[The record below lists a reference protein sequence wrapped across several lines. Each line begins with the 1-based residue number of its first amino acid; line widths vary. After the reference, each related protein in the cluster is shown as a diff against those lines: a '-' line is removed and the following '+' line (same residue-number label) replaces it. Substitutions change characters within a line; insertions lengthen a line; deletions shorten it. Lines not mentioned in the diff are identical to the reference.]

1 MADRFPL
8 IVNES
13 TRKIEE
19 IVSGDNLDLTG
30 NGIIVGG
37 SPGVSGQYLKS
48 LGSGGLVWDSPGNV
62 YLTGAQTIDGKT
74 LTNTNISGSSNILT
88 NIPNSALVN
97 NTITVNGSS
106 VALGGSLTVSDTNT
120 TYNISAAD
128 GTTAARK
135 LIRLTSGGTNAGV
148 TDDVTLVAGSN
159 VTLSREEDAITISS
173 SFTDTDTVTTV
184 ESANGG
190 SAVSGTV
197 IIDADGACSVSQ
209 TGNVIKITG
218 TDIDTKTFL
227 RVGTGQT
234 PGTGKFIFLEAG
246 ATTLSQSVSQS
257 DPEETEITI
266 SSQDTITSIKGG
278 STGNAVSGVEVLFSG
293 GTSRGGNVIV
303 EQSGNTVLI
312 DSYNDNTITGL
323 ATGTDVPAAG
333 NFRFQQAGATTITNE
348 GLDADGY
355 TVIKIESLNSDTG
368 ASLNAGTG
376 ITLSNNSFSI
386 KNNANLTDNRVG
398 KWDATNGQFI
408 NSIIDDNGS
417 AVTING
423 DLTVTGTNTILETS
437 TLVVEDNMIELRK
450 GNNLLATNLQSGVQI
465 NRSSNATGEIT
476 DFVQLQWYE
485 SGGYWRS
492 FTKSGIARRFV
503 TETETQTLT
512 NKTLESPQLNTPN
525 LGQATCLSINSLSIT
540 QNTGAVL
547 SIGVQKTLTVNN
559 TLSFSGTD
567 SSTVNFGNGTSGA
580 ARVAYTSDTLA
591 VFATTTSTQ
600 LLGIVTDS
608 TGSNKNVFSQDPTFQ
623 VGVKTDSTTFSVFNT
638 SATTVNA
645 FGAAT
650 TLNIGK
656 SGGNTTVQGNL
667 IVAEDLIIGSI
678 PGDVFTVN
686 STANFEASDIII
698 RGTSAAP
705 MKLGRGGGALS
716 SNTRIGFDALEFNQL
731 GINNTVLGYE
741 AARGNDSGY
750 DNVAVGFKTFRTS
763 LHGVEN
769 TFVGN
774 EAGYDINPVQS
785 QQLFEGRGNT
795 VIGFQGLYSSTT
807 GSYNTIIGYKAG
819 WAALGDGNVI
829 IGAASN
835 GTAVDA
841 VYQPDSAS
849 GDNQLI
855 IASGTQAWI
864 RGDSNFNIKIPKSL
878 QVFEDLTVGGNLVVN
893 GTTTTINAREISV
906 DDKNIVLGDVG
917 EVSITCTVNGTQT
930 LSGVTPVAGLIEGME
945 VESTSTVTVPLGTYI
960 VSISGNTVTL
970 SQVVSGASGA
980 ASFTAKG
987 PTDLGANGGGI
998 ILKGGTPSAP
1008 TNKSILYDHS
1018 RTDKYWVVS
1027 ENLELSNG
1035 KKFVIGNQLV
1045 LNQTQLGD
1053 TVVGSQLTSVGTL
1066 TSLTTS
1072 GNFTSGGRITEKT
1085 LGTWGTTLTPNAGTA
1100 TISVATSNT
1109 ILYTPASTAINTW
1122 NFTNVN
1128 LSNNQ
1133 SFTLTLIL
1141 DANTAA
1147 TYGDAC
1153 VVDGNSISTGVQWSG
1168 GSPPVPTSNT
1178 DILTF
1183 IMIRDGDGVTKVFGQ
1198 GNTDFS

>member
-19 IVSGDNLDLTG
+19 LISGDNLDLTG
-30 NGIIVGG
+30 NGIVVGG
-37 SPGVSGQYLKS
+37 SPGVSGQYLQS
-48 LGSGGLVWDSPGNV
+48 LGNGGLAWANPGNV

-88 NIPNSALVN
+88 NIPNSSLVN
-97 NTITVNGSS
+97 STITVNGQS
-106 VALGGSLTVSDTNT
+106 VALGGTLSVADTNT
-120 TYNISAAD
+120 TYSISAVD
-128 GTTAARK
+128 GTTSARK
-135 LIRLTSGGTNAGV
+135 ILRLTSGGSNAGV
-148 TDDVTLVAGSN
+148 TDDVVLVAGSN
-159 VTLSREEDAITISS
+159 ITLTREEDAITIESAYV
-173 SFTDTDTVTTV
+173 DTDTVTTL
-184 ESANGG
+184 ESADGG

-197 IIDADGACSVSQ
+197 VIDADGACSVSQ
-209 TGNVIKITG
+209 SGNVITITG
-218 TDIDTKTFL
+218 TDTDTKTFL

-234 PGTGKFIFLEAG
+234 PETGKFIFLEAG
-246 ATTLSQSVSQS
+246 ATTISQSTSQS
-257 DPEETEITI
+257 DPDETEITI

-278 STGNAVSGVEVLFSG
+278 GTGTAVSGVEVLFTG
-293 GTSRGGNVIV
+293 GSSRGGNVIV

-312 DSYNDNTITGL
+312 DSYNDDTITGI
-323 ATGTDVPAAG
+323 ATGTDVPSPG

-348 GLDADGY
+348 GVDNDGY

-368 ASLNAGTG
+368 ASLSAGTG
-376 ITLSNNSFSI
+376 INLSSNVFSV
-386 KNNANLTDNRVG
+386 KNNANLTDNRIS

-423 DLTVTGTNTILETS
+423 DLTVNGTNTILETS

-450 GNNLLATNLQSGVQI
+450 GNNLLSTNLQSGVQV
-465 NRSSNATGEIT
+465 NRTTNATGEVT

-485 SGGYWRS
+485 TGGYWRS
-492 FTKSGIARRFV
+492 FTKSGTARRFV

-512 NKTLESPQLNTPN
+512 NKTLESPTLNTPN
-525 LGQATCLSINSLSIT
+525 LGQAICSSINSLSIA
-540 QNTGAVL
+540 QNTGASL
-547 SIGVQKTLTVNN
+547 SIAVQKALTINN
-559 TLSFSGTD
+559 TLTFTGTD
-567 SSTVNFGNGTSGA
+567 SSTVNFGNGTSGS

-650 TLNIGK
+650 ALSIGK
-656 SGGNTTVQGNL
+656 SAGNTTIQGNL
-667 IVAEDLIIGSI
+667 IVAEDLTIGSI
-678 PGDVFTVN
+678 PGDVFLVN
-686 STANFEASDIII
+686 STANFESSDILI
-698 RGTSAAP
+698 RGTSVAP
-705 MKLGRGGGALS
+705 MKIGRGGGAIS
-716 SNTRIGFDALEFNQL
+716 SNTRMGYDALEFNQN
-731 GINNTVLGYE
+731 GINNTVIGYE

-750 DNVAVGFKTFRTS
+750 DNVAIGFQSLRTNQN
-763 LHGVEN
+763 GAEN

-774 EAGYDINPVQS
+774 EAGYDINPVLS
-785 QQLFEGRGNT
+785 QQLYEGRGNT
-795 VIGFQGLYSSTT
+795 VVGFQGLYSSST

-819 WAALGDGNVI
+819 WAALGSGNVI

-835 GTAVDA
+835 SSAVDA
-841 VYQPDSAS
+841 VYQPESAS

-864 RGDSNFNIKIPKSL
+864 RGDSNFNVKVPNNLSVFGDMLIDGSL
-878 QVFEDLTVGGNLVVN
+878 TIN
-893 GTTTTINAREISV
+893 GTTTTINAREITV
-906 DDKNIVLGDVG
+906 DDKNIILANVG
-917 EVSITCTVNGTQT
+917 SVNFTCTVNGTAT
-930 LSGVTPVAGLIEGME
+930 LTGVTPVAGLIEGME

-960 VSISGNTVTL
+960 TSISGNTVTL
-970 SQVVSGASGA
+970 SQVVSGATGA
-980 ASFTAKG
+980 AAFVANG

-998 ILKGGTPSAP
+998 IIKGGTPTNP
-1008 TNKSILYDHS
+1008 NNKSILYDHT
-1018 RTDKYWVVS
+1018 RTDKYWVLS
-1027 ENLELSNG
+1027 ENLELANG
-1035 KKFVIGNQLV
+1035 KKFVIGNQLII
-1045 LNQTQLGD
+1045 NQTQLGD

-1072 GNFTSGGRITEKT
+1072 GNFTSGGRIIEKSLNT
-1085 LGTWGTTLTPNAGTA
+1085 FGSALTPSAGTA

-1109 ILYTPASTAINTW
+1109 ILYTPAATAINTW

-1128 LSNNQ
+1128 LVDNQ
-1133 SFTLTLIL
+1133 TITITLIL
-1141 DANTAA
+1141 QSNTAA
-1147 TYGDAC
+1147 TYGDGC
-1153 VVDGNSISTGVQWSG
+1153 VVDSVSISNGIQWSG
-1168 GSPPVPTSNT
+1168 GSPPVPTANT

-1183 IMIRDGDGVTKVFGQ
+1183 IIVRDGNGETRVYGQ